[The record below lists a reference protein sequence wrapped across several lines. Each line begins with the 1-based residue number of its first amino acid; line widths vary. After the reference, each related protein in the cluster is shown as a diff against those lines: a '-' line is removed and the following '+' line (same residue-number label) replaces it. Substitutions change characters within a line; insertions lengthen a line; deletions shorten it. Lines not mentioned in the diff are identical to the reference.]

1 MKTLKRPM
9 FRKGGEVGGGIMTGV
24 MRENYQQGT
33 TAERLMKVAGQPAG
47 FDPLTQFLIQGGL
60 SLASQPATGGGA
72 IADIATAVQ
81 KPAADLMT
89 GLGERDK
96 MRQQLALK
104 GELLD
109 IEQEGAER
117 LAKIK
122 QENQILNE
130 RKKAIAAA
138 GPKREGETEEE
149 YLKRVDDLTTKLIM
163 STTEGQEN
171 VMTRFRESQKDADI
185 QNIIKDQLSGIG
197 TKDTANKFYNF
208 ERLLLPELRAS
219 SPEYKNLS
227 FVGAI
232 TTNTKTNKYQLKNK
246 RPGIYF
252 DPFLEN
258 VIIIDAA
265 KDAKILRA
273 DQL

>member
-1 MKTLKRPM
+1 MKTLRRPM

-109 IEQEGAER
+109 IEQEGAEK

-122 QENQILNE
+122 QQNQVLNE

-138 GPKREGETEEE
+138 GPKREGETEED
-149 YLKRVDDLTTKLIM
+149 YLKRIDDLTAKLIL
-163 STTEGQEN
+163 SGVTSAEN
-171 VMTRFRESQKDADI
+171 VQKRFEIGQKTEALNDIYERYGLTAGPAESFY
-185 QNIIKDQLSGIG
+185 
-197 TKDTANKFYNF
+197 KFQTTIAPGLT
-208 ERLLLPELRAS
+208 ERLNKQFMGPIKKDS
-219 SPEYKNLS
+219 KGKYK
-227 FVGAI
+227 
-232 TTNTKTNKYQLKNK
+232 TRNKQA
-246 RPGIYF
+246 GIYY
-252 DPFLEN
+252 DPFAKQAVLLEATGE
-258 VIIIDAA
+258 VQLID
-265 KDAKILRA
+265 
-273 DQL
+273 

>member
-1 MKTLKRPM
+1 M

-109 IEQEGAER
+109 IEQEGRER
-117 LAKIK
+117 LKMLDLQNKKQQAEKEAALMLGADATPEQIRAKAA
-122 QENQILNE
+122 EILE
-130 RKKAIAAA
+130 QRIF
-138 GPKREGETEEE
+138 GVE
-149 YLKRVDDLTTKLIM
+149 D
-163 STTEGQEN
+163 
-171 VMTRFRESQKDADI
+171 RFREAQKAKDI
-185 QNIIKDQLSGIG
+185 QSIKTDLGFQSDDVA
-197 TKDTANKFYNF
+197 KNYYNF
-208 ERLLLPELRAS
+208 QRNSLSQLRAS
-219 SPEYKNLS
+219 NPEFKNLT
-227 FVGAI
+227 FVGPV
-232 TTNTKTNKYQLKNK
+232 TTNSKTGKYQLKNK

-252 DPFLEN
+252 DPFLQN
-258 VIIIDAA
+258 VVVIDAA
-265 KDAKILRA
+265 KDIKILRS